1 MLQLDEELAADGLLR
16 YTMVWVPFPAYA
28 LGRSM
33 MFLSLDLPLS
43 QFTATYTDSHVS
55 NAYSKL
61 APFFLSLLVQGVVYT
76 LVVLLVESSPAL
88 VNKM

>member
-1 MLQLDEELAADGLLR
+1 MQLDEDLAADGLLQ
-16 YTMVWVPFPAYA
+16 YTLVWVPFPAYA

-43 QFTATYTDSHVS
+43 QFLTATYTDSHVS